1 MAKSWVPGGAG
12 SLRGGHSLDRTQK
25 GRRQEVGGP
34 HAPHLGLSCSASHGP
49 IWAPHTDSSPLGRL
63 GRQQPLLG
71 VPTTGERLGQVSR
84 SPLPS
89 VQLGGRWQPS
99 LLSRDYK
106 EMLPRQGSRT
116 QGPVGHK
123 RGQGEPCGLSLL
135 RAAWQVPT
143 QKAHLKTEP
152 QEVKGEEWTARSQPP
167 PCHPWQLAIT
177 DPQCHQLHG

>member
-1 MAKSWVPGGAG
+1 MKNLPLKILHINISPSQASSGGQVLGFWRSGKPPGRPQPGQDSERKTPGG
-12 SLRGGHSLDRTQK
+12 
-25 GRRQEVGGP
+25 GRAACPSPWAQLLTFPRPPV
-34 HAPHLGLSCSASHGP
+34 
-49 IWAPHTDSSPLGRL
+49 WAPQTDSSPLGRL

-99 LLSRDYK
+99 LLSREYK
-106 EMLPRQGSRT
+106 EMLPRQGPRT

-123 RGQGEPCGLSLL
+123 LGQGVPCGLSVL

-143 QKAHLKTEP
+143 QEAHLKTESHR
-152 QEVKGEEWTARSQPP
+152 K
-167 PCHPWQLAIT
+167 
-177 DPQCHQLHG
+177 